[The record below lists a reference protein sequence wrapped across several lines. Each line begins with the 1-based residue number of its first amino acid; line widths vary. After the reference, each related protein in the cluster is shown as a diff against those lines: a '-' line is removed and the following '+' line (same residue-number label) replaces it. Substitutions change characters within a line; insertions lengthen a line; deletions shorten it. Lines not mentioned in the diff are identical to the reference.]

1 MKPFQWVLVGVGVL
15 ALALVGWNLLSSSMD
30 STARAPIDLVYGSPQ
45 ELIEMAEGVRI
56 GPDGAPV
63 SIIEF
68 ADYSCPGCAA
78 FATQVKP
85 LLDLSYADDDRVQ
98 YVFYD
103 YPFIQHSFLA
113 ARAARCAGD
122 QGRYW
127 DYHDVLFRNQPS
139 WSRMADPAA
148 EMESYA
154 REIGLDRGDFRSC
167 LRSDRH
173 ADVVTANLLL
183 GRQLGVDGT
192 PAIMVNTGQGRAQRV
207 SDFNDVA
214 AIRALVDGALAR
226 LSGGESPA
234 GEEG

>member
-1 MKPFQWVLVGVGVL
+1 MKPFQWVLVGVGVV
-15 ALALVGWNLLSSSMD
+15 ALALVGWNLLSTSLD
-30 STARAPIDLVYGSPQ
+30 STARAPIDLVYASPQ
-45 ELIEMAEGVRI
+45 ELIEMAKGVRI
-56 GPDGAPV
+56 GPADAPV
-63 SIIEF
+63 SIVEF

-78 FATQVKP
+78 FATGVKP

-113 ARAARCAGD
+113 SRAARCAGD

-127 DYHDVLFRNQPS
+127 DYHDALFRNQPS
-139 WSRMADPAA
+139 WSRMADPAG

-154 REIGLDRGDFRSC
+154 RDVGLDRGEFRSC

-192 PAIMVNTGQGRAQRV
+192 PAIMVNTGEGRAQRV

-214 AIRALVDGALAR
+214 GIRALVDGALAR
-226 LSGGESPA
+226 LSSRAAPE